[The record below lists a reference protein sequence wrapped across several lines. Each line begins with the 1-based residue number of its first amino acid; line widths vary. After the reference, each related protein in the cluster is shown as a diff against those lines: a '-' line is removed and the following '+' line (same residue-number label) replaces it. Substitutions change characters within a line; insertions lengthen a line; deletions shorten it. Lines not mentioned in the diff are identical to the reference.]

1 MTQSC
6 LLCTNYILTFL
17 YSSITITVIN
27 IIFCVYYQAWHMV
40 GGSCLFVTSIP
51 FCPFD
56 QCWWA
61 HFHYRHVASR
71 EWNPNQEGSSL
82 QSCIPFNLA
91 EVIQVCTI
99 TIICIIWL
107 NWSSMKR
114 IILIGSLVCFN
125 VLNSADVANINS
137 WNIKE
142 FCPLLNPVFDQPW

>member
-1 MTQSC
+1 MIQSC

-17 YSSITITVIN
+17 YSSITITLLY
-27 IIFCVYYQAWHMV
+27 FCVYYQAWDMV

-61 HFHYRHVASR
+61 HFHYRHVAST
-71 EWNPNQEGSSL
+71 EWNPNQEGSCL

-99 TIICIIWL
+99 TIIFIIWL
-107 NWSSMKR
+107 KWSAMKR
-114 IILIGSLVCFN
+114 MILIGSLVCFN

-137 WNIKE
+137 WN
-142 FCPLLNPVFDQPW
+142 